1 MHLRE
6 IFAQGFRNSPLKI
19 HSQFTRGEEKN
30 VPWPSINYLFM
41 RQWQILPGKWL
52 ALRDSR
58 CIQWALKFRVGCTHL
73 CCTFTVMRAS
83 STHVSRA
90 QSVRAYLIL
99 RPVYGKINAREQD
112 MQWAGHICAHT
123 HLHSST
129 IIYPRSQY
137 KMHVCAAPKRESYTE
152 PFLICSFY
160 HRSIVFN
167 RVCIKLSK

>member
-6 IFAQGFRNSPLKI
+6 IIAQGFHNSPLEI
-19 HSQFTRGEEKN
+19 HSQFTRGKEKN
-30 VPWPSINYLFM
+30 VAWPSINYLFM

-73 CCTFTVMRAS
+73 CCTFTVMRAA

-123 HLHSST
+123 HLHSSP
-129 IIYPRSQY
+129 IIYPRSQH
-137 KMHVCAAPKRESYTE
+137 KMHVCVQRRSERATQNHSLSAP
-152 PFLICSFY
+152 
-160 HRSIVFN
+160 SITDLLYSIACVH
-167 RVCIKLSK
+167 